1 MKPIINI
8 FPNKASYF
16 ADGVVAWWGMLPLSS
31 RFQKKNAMAKSHMG
45 VSKNNDTPKWMVY
58 KGTPY

>member
-1 MKPIINI
+1 MVGNATLK
-8 FPNKASYF
+8 FPFS
-16 ADGVVAWWGMLPLSS
+16 
-31 RFQKKNAMAKSHMG
+31 KKNAMAKSHMG